1 MAIPKITWYKANN
14 IDQATR
20 YDVGIVDAGS
30 ISPDTTMLVWNNRAG
45 ESDVSDM
52 TSCTITTKD
61 ISGGN
66 SGEIITNTWIRV
78 KVDSMGEQTF
88 TPIGGTVTKEIKAA
102 GAPAGTIKGTSNDG
116 VVENSAMNF
125 VKLTLQANVPQVA
138 TAGNFD
144 FITRISYQYI

>member
-1 MAIPKITWYKANN
+1 MATPVITWYKANN
-14 IDQATR
+14 IDQATK

-30 ISPDTTMLVWNNRAG
+30 ISPDTTMLIWNNRG
-45 ESDVSDM
+45 LQTDVSDM

-78 KVDSMGEQTF
+78 KVDSMQEQSF
-88 TPIGGTVTKEIKAA
+88 TPIGGTVTKEIRAA
-102 GAPAGTIKGTSNDG
+102 GAPAGVIKGTSNDG
-116 VVENSAMNF
+116 IAENSAMNF
-125 VKLTLQANVPQVA
+125 AKVTLHANVPQIA

-144 FITRISYQYI
+144 FITRVSYQYI

>member
-1 MAIPKITWYKANN
+1 MAIPRISWYKADN
-14 IDQATR
+14 IEQATR
-20 YDVGIVDAGS
+20 FDIGIVDAGS
-30 ISPDTTMLVWNNRAG
+30 VSPDTTMFIWNNKAG

-61 ISGGN
+61 VSGGN

-78 KVDSMGEQTF
+78 RVDSMQESTF
-88 TPIGGTVTKEIKAA
+88 TPIGGATTKEIKAA

-116 VVENSAMNF
+116 VAENSAMNF
-125 VKLTLQANVPQVA
+125 AKVTLHANVPQIA

-144 FITRISYQYI
+144 FITRVSYQYI